1 MSIISR
7 FDDLEKCS
15 ETAERSGTF
24 KADRNRLF
32 GKRGPLQ
39 QLCAARQ
46 ANFPLVPVD
55 FGNAELGQLLRDHVR
70 VRFQRRNGVGGRKG
84 IELAASNRLENLLE
98 FLGRDFFQSLLKRAR
113 DLVIGVPALLTWQII
128 ESRRL
133 IPVRASVKG
142 ADQLR

>member
-1 MSIISR
+1 MNFQSSSDRLRQRMSIVSR

-15 ETAERSGTF
+15 GTAEHSGTS

-32 GKRGPLQ
+32 GKCRPLQ

-70 VRFQRRNGVGGRKG
+70 VRFQRRNSVGGR
-84 IELAASNRLENLLE
+84 ERVEFAAPDRLENLLE
-98 FLGRDFFQSLLKRAR
+98 FPS
-113 DLVIGVPALLTWQII
+113 
-128 ESRRL
+128 
-133 IPVRASVKG
+133 
-142 ADQLR
+142 